1 MLSQYHATASAYY
14 ESKYLGSN
22 LKVKNDPVIKYVAIG
37 GVVTSPIKNLA
48 FFQAC
53 MYPNLTS

>member
-48 FFQAC
+48 FFQAFIQ
-53 MYPNLTS
+53 T